1 MIELEARPTQAEF
14 ASVIGVSQQ
23 NVSALMADGKLPTG
37 GTWAEL
43 LTAYCNRLREVAAGR
58 MSGELGGLDL
68 VQERAGLAKAQ
79 REAQEL
85 KNAVARGEYAP
96 IGILADVLGLASSAI
111 VDRMDQFE
119 GQVRKACPDL
129 PQEVL
134 LIVLRIMA
142 DARNEWIRSTS
153 QLVNKE
159 VEAMAQLDADETA
172 AFDIRAGS
180 IEEGEAA

>member
-1 MIELEARPTQAEF
+1 
-14 ASVIGVSQQ
+14 
-23 NVSALMADGKLPTG
+23 
-37 GTWAEL
+37 
-43 LTAYCNRLREVAAGR
+43 
-58 MSGELGGLDL
+58 
-68 VQERAGLAKAQ
+68 
-79 REAQEL
+79 
-85 KNAVARGEYAP
+85 
-96 IGILADVLGLASSAI
+96 
-111 VDRMDQFE
+111 MDQFE

-159 VEAMAQLDADETA
+159 VEAMAQLDADEAA

-180 IEEGEAA
+180 AEEGDAA